1 MHNIGHIVSRVVIAY
16 EIISVGIEK
25 LEELIQMHL
34 FILFI
39 EQYLTH
45 NMKFLEYPHH
55 FVYNRKTCEIYK
67 FKSQNYLR
75 QSIYITKDLNI
86 CILIFY

>member
-1 MHNIGHIVSRVVIAY
+1 MHNMGHIVSRVVIAY

-39 EQYLTH
+39 EQYLTR
-45 NMKFLEYPHH
+45 
-55 FVYNRKTCEIYK
+55 VI
-67 FKSQNYLR
+67 
-75 QSIYITKDLNI
+75 
-86 CILIFY
+86 